1 MAERQGDSLLLALL
15 IRFGANAAAL
25 WVASELID
33 GFQINGWQSVLA
45 MAFIFGIVNAFI
57 TPVVQL
63 LGCPLT
69 MLTLGLFALVINGLM
84 LSFAVWLGESI
95 GIDVTM
101 DGFLDAFFAALLI
114 SIVSWFLSAFI
125 GRPIRWAMR

>member
-1 MAERQGDSLLLALL
+1 MRKDDSLLVTLAV
-15 IRFGANAAAL
+15 RFGANAAAL

-33 GFQINGWQSVLA
+33 GFQIDGWQSLLA
-45 MAFIFGIVNAFI
+45 MALIFGFVNTFI

-69 MLTLGLFALVINGLM
+69 MITLGLFALVINAIM
-84 LSFAVWLGESI
+84 LAFAVWLGESI

-101 DGFLDAFFAALLI
+101 DGILDAFFAALLI
-114 SIVSWFLSAFI
+114 SIVSWFLGAFV
-125 GRPIRWAMR
+125 GRPIKSVLR